1 MARLRLS
8 GHLRCSGLA
17 GPEHGGRN
25 PPDGVSEVTYYRW
38 RQEFGGLRTE
48 PVTRCDF
55 VVQCGVCTV
64 RSLAAAITSA
74 AFAGFK
80 RRQRQKP

>member
-1 MARLRLS
+1 MRQM
-8 GHLRCSGLA
+8 
-17 GPEHGGRN
+17 
-25 PPDGVSEVTYYRW
+25 GVSEVTYYRW

-55 VVQCGVCTV
+55 VVQCGVCPV

-74 AFAGFK
+74 AFAVLIEGNV
-80 RRQRQKP
+80 RSRSERNEWVA